1 MTAYLP
7 VYIFMQCLCYA
18 VEAAIHAVVKRHRS
32 TNRHLY
38 CGSEGAGMIVVL
50 RSPLATAD
58 ITGQFAGDSG
68 IVVSTYSMVA
78 NTHNRSHESKKMME
92 FLTSRE
98 WGFILLDEVH
108 VVPAAMFR
116 RVVTT
121 IKAHSKLG
129 LTGEYLFF
137 LHRFCKVTEYL
148 PCSDTRERR

>member
-1 MTAYLP
+1 MLTA
-7 VYIFMQCLCYA
+7 I
-18 VEAAIHAVVKRHRS
+18 
-32 TNRHLY
+32 
-38 CGSEGAGMIVVL
+38 
-50 RSPLATAD
+50 
-58 ITGQFAGDSG
+58 QFAGESG

-78 NTHNRSHESKKMME
+78 NTGNRSHESKKMMD

-129 LTGEYLFF
+129 LTGAFVDSHTVRLLRRFSLPAQPHLFA
-137 LHRFCKVTEYL
+137 RMI
-148 PCSDTRERR
+148 R

>member
-1 MTAYLP
+1 M
-7 VYIFMQCLCYA
+7 
-18 VEAAIHAVVKRHRS
+18 EAAVHAVVKCHGS

-38 CGSEGAGMIVVL
+38 RGSEGTGTVHFPDL
-50 RSPLATAD
+50 LFKSAD
-58 ITGQFAGDSG
+58 IAGQFAGDSG

-129 LTGEYLFF
+129 LTGETLFSGST
-137 LHRFCKVTEYL
+137 LQG
-148 PCSDTRERR
+148 D